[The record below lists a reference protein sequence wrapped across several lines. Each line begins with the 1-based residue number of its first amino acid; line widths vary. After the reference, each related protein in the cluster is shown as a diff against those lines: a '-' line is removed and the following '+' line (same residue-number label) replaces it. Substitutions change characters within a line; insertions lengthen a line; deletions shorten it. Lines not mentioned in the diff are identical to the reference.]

1 MFKNY
6 IESIQG
12 VEIFGIIGLVIFF
25 LFFIAVTVW
34 LIKLDKKYIDKMKNL
49 PLEPDTVEFSG
60 KANDFKNLTG
70 VKNEE

>member
-6 IESIQG
+6 IESIQN
-12 VEIFGIIGLVIFF
+12 VEIFGIIGLLIFS
-25 LFFIAVTVW
+25 LFFIVVTVW
-34 LIKLDKKYIDKMKNL
+34 LIRMDKKYIDKMKNL
-49 PLEPDTVEFSG
+49 PLEPDSFELPG